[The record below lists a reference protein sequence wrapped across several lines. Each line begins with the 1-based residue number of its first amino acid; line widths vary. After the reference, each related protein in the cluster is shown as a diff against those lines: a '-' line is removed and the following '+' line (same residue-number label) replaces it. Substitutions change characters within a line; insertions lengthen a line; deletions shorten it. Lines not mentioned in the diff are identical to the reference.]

1 MTELPGAKRW
11 WYLAASLAL
20 IAPCFWQPR
29 LQAGD
34 LSSHIYNAW
43 LAQLIESGRAEGLQV
58 VQQTTNVLF
67 DLLLGGLFRLVGAE
81 WAQRI
86 AVSASVLTFVWGAL
100 AFAAAV
106 AGRRPWHLLPCIA
119 MLAYGWVFHMGFF
132 NFYLS
137 MGLCFWAMSL
147 AWNPSPRRWA
157 AVGVLFGIAYTAHAL
172 PVIWSVGLLAY
183 AMAARRLAP
192 RRRAILTAGFVAAMT
207 AVHVL
212 LRLFVVTRWSPSQF
226 ALSTGLDQVWVFD
239 GKYYVVLAGLLLV
252 WALMFLGLV
261 RGRGAREVVGSVPF
275 QLCVVGAAVVMILP
289 ESVLLPGFAHSLS
302 YIAERMSL
310 GVAVCVCALLAAA
323 TPRVVERWA
332 LVAVAI
338 VFFGFVYRDERAL
351 NAFEDRM
358 QDVVSMLH
366 GGERVV
372 SAVEDLELRSTTV
385 THTIDRVCVGR
396 CFSYAN
402 YEPSTG
408 QFRVRVAGPNPF
420 VVTRHRDAMALQ
432 LGNYEVRESDLP
444 LFTIESDP
452 KGLLR
457 LRELHPGTRSGVTEL
472 HVLSAFKRRG

>member
-1 MTELPGAKRW
+1 MELPGAKRW
-11 WYLAASLAL
+11 WYVAASLAL
-20 IAPCFWQPR
+20 MAPCFWQPR

-43 LAQLIESGRAEGLQV
+43 LAQLIESGRTEGLQIV
-58 VQQTTNVLF
+58 HQTTNVLF
-67 DLLLGGLFRLVGAE
+67 DLLLAGLFRVFGAE

-100 AFAAAV
+100 AFAASV

-147 AWNPSPRRWA
+147 AWIPSARRLVGA
-157 AVGVLFGIAYTAHAL
+157 ALLLALAYTAQAL
-172 PVIWSVGLLAY
+172 PVIWTVGLLAY
-183 AMAARRLAP
+183 AIAARRLEP
-192 RRRAILTAGFVAAMT
+192 RPRAMLTAGFVAAM
-207 AVHVL
+207 AGVHVL
-212 LRLFVVTRWSPSQF
+212 LRLFVVTRWLPSQP
-226 ALSTGLDQVWVFD
+226 ALSTGFDQMWVFD
-239 GKYYVVLAGLLLV
+239 GKYYLVLAGLLLV

-261 RGRGAREVVGSVPF
+261 RGRGAREVVSSVPF

-323 TPRVVERWA
+323 PPRMAERWA

-351 NAFEDRM
+351 NAFEERM
-358 QDVVSMLH
+358 QDVVSMVPKQSRDSM
-366 GGERVV
+366 ERLVQQPIG
-372 SAVEDLELRSTTV
+372 SPIT
-385 THTIDRVCVGR
+385 
-396 CFSYAN
+396 
-402 YEPSTG
+402 P
-408 QFRVRVAGPNPF
+408 
-420 VVTRHRDAMALQ
+420 
-432 LGNYEVRESDLP
+432 
-444 LFTIESDP
+444 
-452 KGLLR
+452 
-457 LRELHPGTRSGVTEL
+457 
-472 HVLSAFKRRG
+472 VLSTRR